1 MITALDKQT
10 ALILID
16 LQHGI
21 VNVPRIHPREALLA
35 KVKDLIEAFRTAT
48 LPIVIVNVD
57 PTNAAWTKSR
67 KEGNAQKSIP
77 TLSADFTKIVEEI
90 HPQPEDILITK
101 QTWNAFFNTPLHE
114 ALQKQN
120 VTGIVL
126 AGIATSIGVEGT
138 ARAASELGYNI
149 SFAIDAMSDSLLE
162 AHQHSINT
170 IFPRIGEIGDTK
182 HIVAALS
189 KRS

>member
-1 MITALDKQT
+1 MITALDKHT

-16 LQHGI
+16 LQEGI
-21 VNVPRIHPREALLA
+21 VHVPRIHPREELLA
-35 KVKDLIEAFRTAT
+35 KVKDLIHAFRIAS

-57 PTNAAWTKSR
+57 PTNAPWTKSR
-67 KEGNAQKSIP
+67 KENTTQHASL

-90 HPQPEDILITK
+90 HTKPEDILITK
-101 QTWNAFFNTPLHE
+101 QTWNAFYNTPLQD
-114 ALQKQN
+114 ALQKRN
-120 VTGIVL
+120 ITGIVL

-149 SFAIDAMSDSLLE
+149 SFAIDAMSDSILE

-170 IFPRIGEIGDTK
+170 IFPRIGEIGDTD
-182 HIVAALS
+182 HIITALHNR
-189 KRS
+189 K